1 MYHLSGTKKFN
12 GFVEMVDGYGPS
24 SPPPFLKCR
33 PVLQFV
39 LCVMLSVYV
48 GCVEANTR
56 VLVGESCWSADVA
69 AC

>member
-1 MYHLSGTKKFN
+1 MHVPPVGNEKVQRFCEN
-12 GFVEMVDGYGPS
+12 GYGPS
-24 SPPPFLKCR
+24 SPPPFLKRR